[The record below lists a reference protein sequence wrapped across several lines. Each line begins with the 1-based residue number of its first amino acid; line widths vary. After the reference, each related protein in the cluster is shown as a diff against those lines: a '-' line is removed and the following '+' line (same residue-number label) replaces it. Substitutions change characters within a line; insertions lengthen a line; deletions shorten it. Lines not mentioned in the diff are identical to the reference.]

1 MITDRWFPKE
11 RVQGL
16 FRICDVGSNLTGS
29 IYLFSHF
36 HFLVLLLLHTT
47 GPLTFSSL
55 FLFFLKKRKEVV
67 VEKALGA

>member
-1 MITDRWFPKE
+1 
-11 RVQGL
+11 
-16 FRICDVGSNLTGS
+16 
-29 IYLFSHF
+29 LFSHF